1 MLKKI
6 LSALLSLSI
15 IISLLAS
22 CQKNDISDAKK
33 YDDNYRNFYEIY
45 VRSFSDSNGDH
56 IGDLNGVL
64 SKIDYLKAGDGA
76 DNSKS
81 LGIDGV
87 WLMPIFTSPSEH
99 KYDVTDY
106 YSIDPTYGTMEDF
119 ENLLVKFHERGI
131 HVIIDMVLNH
141 TSSEHPWF
149 KQAVND
155 LNNGIESKYV
165 NYYNFTTEPELDEDG
180 NIMGYSPVE
189 GNSEGYYYECR
200 FTDTMPDLNLSNAEV
215 VAEIK
220 DILKFWIEK
229 GVDGYR
235 LDACKYYFYEDA
247 YKSIDFLN
255 QVTEYCKS
263 INPDFYLVG
272 EVWDSDYVISEF
284 YASQI
289 DSLFNFDCS
298 FIGAYE
304 GLFNNINTGNGT
316 LLSKRVEEWNNAI
329 RNKNI
334 NAIDAPFIS
343 NHDTTR
349 SGTYFQSSSD
359 RKLAASLYMM
369 LPGNSFIYYGEE
381 IGMTDGWANDSDKRL
396 PIKWSFEESGW
407 DITPP
412 TGANY
417 VKSPFY
423 GVYEQ
428 LESPDSLVCHYQSLI
443 RLKNKNPEIQRAQV
457 VSACDINNYNV
468 AAYTCAYDNSS
479 VMVLQNLTATT
490 KKIDLKSAG
499 YGSYSIMSGF
509 VIATDYIEEEEFYAY
524 MNNEKYETPDIIA
537 DASPVV
543 YVDGILTMP
552 PKSTI
557 VLRNSK
563 QVNSTFVTA
572 TTTAPYVTPTDYVES
587 TESEQ
592 ATNMT
597 DTTSVTATQ

>member
-6 LSALLSLSI
+6 LSALLSLII
-15 IISLLAS
+15 IISLLTS
-22 CQKNDISDAKK
+22 CLKNETSNNTYDVKQ

-64 SKIDYLKAGDGA
+64 SKIDYLKAAEGA

-119 ENLLVKFHERGI
+119 ENLLEKFHERDI
-131 HVIIDMVLNH
+131 HLIIDMVLNH
-141 TSSEHPWF
+141 TSNEHPWF

-155 LNNGIESKYV
+155 LNNGIDSKYV
-165 NYYNFTTEPELDEDG
+165 NYYNFTTEPELDEEG
-180 NIMGYSPVE
+180 NITGYSPVE
-189 GNSEGYYYECR
+189 DNTEGYYYESR
-200 FTDTMPDLNLSNAEV
+200 FSDTMPDLNLANADV

-235 LDACKYYFYEDA
+235 LDACRYYFYEDID
-247 YKSIDFLN
+247 KSIDFLN
-255 QVTEYCKS
+255 QITDYCKS

-272 EVWDSDYVISEF
+272 EVWDSEYVISEF

-304 GLFNNINTGNGT
+304 GLFNNISNGNGT
-316 LLSKRVEEWNNAI
+316 LLSQRLEDWNNAI

-334 NAIDAPFIS
+334 NAIDAPFLS
-343 NHDTTR
+343 NHDTIR
-349 SGTYFQSSSD
+349 SASYFQSSSD

-381 IGMTDGWANDSDKRL
+381 IGMTEGWANDSDKRL
-396 PIKWSFEESGW
+396 PIKWSFDETGS

-412 TGANY
+412 AGANY
-417 VKSPFY
+417 IKSPFY
-423 GVYEQ
+423 GVYDQ

-443 RLKNKNPEIQRAQV
+443 KLKNKNPEIQRAQV
-457 VSACDINNYNV
+457 VSACDIKNLNV

-479 VMVLQNLTATT
+479 VMVLQNLTKTT
-490 KKIDLKSAG
+490 KTVDLRSAG
-499 YGSYSIMSGF
+499 YDSYSIMSGF
-509 VIATDYIEEEEFYAY
+509 VIATDYVKEEKYYAY
-524 MNNEKYETPDIIA
+524 MNNEEYNAPDIIA

-543 YVDGILTMP
+543 YVDGVLTMP

-557 VLRNSK
+557 VLRNSE
-563 QVNSTFVTA
+563 QVNSTFITTT
-572 TTTAPYVTPTDYVES
+572 TTTAPYVTPTDSAES
-587 TESEQ
+587 TES
-592 ATNMT
+592 
-597 DTTSVTATQ
+597 D